1 VELFLMVE
9 DYTPVGLQLPPH
21 NSLSRKEIEAFY
33 EKMLASIDLK
43 KELMAWAKRIYA
55 NDY

>member
-1 VELFLMVE
+1 MVE